1 MNILLKAI
9 KEAANQ
15 CNEES
20 NPSGIYFGEVLSI
33 EPLSVLVEQKLTLTQ
48 EFLTLTHAV
57 KDYYV
62 DVTVSHYTVNDSYLD
77 PTHRH
82 HLDNQ
87 NDTSRRDETTNKDDP
102 RPNDPYTE
110 TTYDFDTT
118 HKHEYKGRKKIMLHH
133 GLKPGEQVML
143 LRVQGGQNYIII
155 DRVNDP
161 ICEGEWTD
169 DTIN

>member
-1 MNILLKAI
+1 MNQLLKAI

-15 CNEES
+15 SNEE
-20 NPSGIYFGEVLSI
+20 NKPTGIFFGEVVSVS
-33 EPLSVLVEQKLTLTQ
+33 PLTVNVEQKLTLTE

-62 DVTVSHYTVNDSYLD
+62 DITVSHYTVNDNFLD

-87 NDTSRRDETTNKDDP
+87 NDTSRKDEITNKDDP
-102 RPNDPYTE
+102 RPSDPYTE

-133 GLKPGEQVML
+133 GLKVGEQVML
-143 LRVQGGQNYIII
+143 LRVQGGQNYVII

-161 ICEGEWTD
+161 ICEGEWLD
-169 DTIN
+169 DTFD